1 MEKIAIFYVILILVI
16 QGNVFGGNH
25 LKSPSQ
31 YYLFVGAYTQNENE
45 GIYVFK
51 FDASDGDLEY
61 ITTVKGVKNPSYL
74 ALNKKKN
81 LLIAV
86 NETGEFQG
94 EKTGSVSSFRINSQT
109 GNLQMISQVSSG
121 GGSPCYVS
129 MNKSANMA
137 FVANYSGGNISTF
150 LIQPDGKLNGP
161 VDLQQH
167 AGSGP
172 VVNRQKSPH
181 AHAIVLNPKETHVM
195 ASDLGIDKIISYEIN
210 KKSGVLMQ
218 VNEFV
223 ATAGAGPRHLTF
235 HPKKAFAFII
245 NELNS
250 TITSCSY
257 TLNNAGLTEVMTV
270 SSLPSDFQGDN
281 SCADI
286 HVSPGG
292 AFLYGSNRGHD
303 SIVIYKIDQN
313 SGKLEYV
320 DHQNVKGETPRNFMI
335 DPTGKFLLVANQNT
349 NNIVV
354 FKIDQENGK
363 LKSNGVEVEVSK
375 PVCLKM
381 IAIE

>member
-1 MEKIAIFYVILILVI
+1 
-16 QGNVFGGNH
+16 
-25 LKSPSQ
+25 
-31 YYLFVGAYTQNENE
+31 
-45 GIYVFK
+45 
-51 FDASDGDLEY
+51 
-61 ITTVKGVKNPSYL
+61 
-74 ALNKKKN
+74 
-81 LLIAV
+81 
-86 NETGEFQG
+86 
-94 EKTGSVSSFRINSQT
+94 
-109 GNLQMISQVSSG
+109 
-121 GGSPCYVS
+121 
-129 MNKSANMA
+129 
-137 FVANYSGGNISTF
+137 VANYSGGNISTF

-218 VNEFV
+218 VNEFA

-286 HVSPGG
+286 HVSPDG

-303 SIVIYKIDQN
+303 SIVIYKINQN